1 MDASIGGM
9 AAAILLAIAG
19 ERSSF
24 RTARCKPIYPGQPW
38 IFDWTVRGSNCS
50 ALVFEW
56 RRHGADELT
65 RRVVLRNDPSLRRV
79 GGVPSKR
86 RSCTLPWTSSEAPR
100 GAQPSPPRAQPSPH
114 HGTQLTILSDTWRA
128 YDWMRYDF
136 TVWAEAVSAR
146 LMHLGPPAPLVII
159 DPMCGGGWM
168 PLLLKARLGPAAHI
182 VCSHVL
188 QGSVDEARANFEAK
202 RTERHLR
209 RGDLFQPTRA
219 AIDARTL
226 ARAAFAYVYPPQ
238 EALDEAPTG
247 SSPAVMDQ
255 PTARHLHSA
264 RLLRLTLL
272 PSRRY

>member
-1 MDASIGGM
+1 MHRVRGGDGGGRVDRRHGRRHPLGNRRREEFVPDG
-9 AAAILLAIAG
+9 ALQA
-19 ERSSF
+19 E
-24 RTARCKPIYPGQPW
+24 YPGQPW

-159 DPMCGGGWM
+159 DPMCGGGCA
-168 PLLLKARLGPAAHI
+168 P
-182 VCSHVL
+182 
-188 QGSVDEARANFEAK
+188 
-202 RTERHLR
+202 RT
-209 RGDLFQPTRA
+209 T
-219 AIDARTL
+219 
-226 ARAAFAYVYPPQ
+226 
-238 EALDEAPTG
+238 
-247 SSPAVMDQ
+247 
-255 PTARHLHSA
+255 
-264 RLLRLTLL
+264 
-272 PSRRY
+272 